1 MGRFIIV
8 AAAALLGVLIALLV
22 MPAIGPV
29 EVTVS
34 PVAVNPDL
42 PVFQRTDTLESEFPK
57 AGLPTMSED
66 RRRNRA
72 AELVNEPLQYVRAGR
87 LLHPTSIKQ
96 RGIEA
101 LERMMDEC
109 YMLTDQAL
117 FARHLKAVAMMD
129 PSEVD
134 PEPDHVTKSQ
144 LRSCNNVAEV
154 YAETRK

>member
-1 MGRFIIV
+1 MGRFIVV
-8 AAAALLGVLIALLV
+8 AAAAFLGVLIALLLV
-22 MPAIGPV
+22 PTV

-34 PVAVNPDL
+34 PVKVNPDL

-57 AGLPTMSED
+57 AGLPTMSQE

-72 AELVNEPLQYVRAGR
+72 AELVDEPLQYVRSGR

-109 YMLTDQAL
+109 FLLNDEAL
-117 FARHLKAVAMMD
+117 FARHLKAVAKMD

-144 LRSCNNVAEV
+144 LQSCDNVAKV